1 MKNCLLILTVVAA
14 LASGAPAYSQYLF
27 LDVNG
32 DGHNSGNAAEPGS
45 GADILISSVT
55 SIDVYFDTNH
65 NPDGSAATC
74 NASSNNLTINS
85 YEILL
90 RSSGP
95 GTITFNSW
103 TDNMG
108 FTFGIII
115 GGDHTIMTAGNDV
128 WIGRGSAT
136 AMAPGRYKVGTLSV
150 TVTGEPILSW
160 LPLGGSTLNAN
171 AETAFGTQCEG
182 NDFDNTYK
190 LGYDFPLNSAFG
202 TAFVDPVLQMTWG
215 AIKQKYR

>member
-1 MKNCLLILTVVAA
+1 MKNCLLLLMVGTA
-14 LASGAPAYSQYLF
+14 LVSGVPAYSQYLF

-32 DGHNSGNAAEPGS
+32 DGQNSQNPAEPGT
-45 GADILISSVT
+45 GADILLPGVT

-65 NPDGSAATC
+65 NPDGTAATC
-74 NASSNNLTINS
+74 NASSNKLTINS

-90 RSSGP
+90 RSSGS

-115 GGDHTIMTAGNDV
+115 GGDHTLMTAGTDV

-136 AMAPGRYKVGTLSV
+136 AMPPGRYKVGTLGV
-150 TVTGEPILSW
+150 TVTGEPALTW

-190 LGYDFPLNSAFG
+190 LGNDFPSNSAFG
-202 TAFVDPVLQMTWG
+202 VAGFFAAVEMTWG
-215 AIKQKYR
+215 EIKQKYR